1 MCTGPSGAGGGGT
14 GVPSSHFSPESK
26 AAVSGD
32 GTASSGLG
40 GYANA
45 SAQGFGKGGP
55 GPNIPAPKSPVTSA
69 PKKNSSPSPVSTA
82 DQRTVATAGSSKR
95 KGSLATSTRPS
106 ASTPKTSPQ
115 GLMSTTPTAKK
126 SLLGH

>member
-45 SAQGFGKGGP
+45 SAQGFGKGGL
-55 GPNIPAPKSPVTSA
+55 GPKHTGAKVTCDFCA
-69 PKKNSSPSPVSTA
+69 EKEFE
-82 DQRTVATAGSSKR
+82 
-95 KGSLATSTRPS
+95 SLTS
-106 ASTPKTSPQ
+106 
-115 GLMSTTPTAKK
+115 
-126 SLLGH
+126 